1 MFSMMTELQFLAH
14 VYDIRPPN
22 KNKVYQPIY
31 VDNQSVIYVYFLSI
45 QDPSDISVTYYNQ
58 ERRITICLEK

>member
-1 MFSMMTELQFLAH
+1 MFSMMTELSFLAH

-31 VDNQSVIYVYFLSI
+31 VDNQSVLSTYIFSSI
-45 QDPSDISVTYYNQ
+45 QDQSDNSVTYYN
-58 ERRITICLEK
+58 

>member
-1 MFSMMTELQFLAH
+1 MFSMMTELSFLAH

-31 VDNQSVIYVYFLSI
+31 VDNQSVIYVYFLSF
-45 QDPSDISVTYYNQ
+45 QDQSDNSVTYYN
-58 ERRITICLEK
+58 

>member
-1 MFSMMTELQFLAH
+1 MFSMMTELSFLAH

-22 KNKVYQPIY
+22 KNKVYQLIY

-45 QDPSDISVTYYNQ
+45 QDQSDNSVIY
-58 ERRITICLEK
+58 

>member
-1 MFSMMTELQFLAH
+1 MFSMMTELSFLAH

-31 VDNQSVIYVYFLSI
+31 VDNQSVLSTYIFSSI
-45 QDPSDISVTYYNQ
+45 QDQSDNSVIY
-58 ERRITICLEK
+58 